1 MLEFYQK
8 NDCVYVGE
16 LTINQCW
23 GKIRGWINMSSLM
36 GYLMRNGLVNNA
48 DDMDAISSPY
58 LTATVRQT
66 NLMQLLSANGG
77 GNGHFL
83 FYMSLCES
91 LESNPLGHG
100 DAVDELKRRGEF
112 NNSLIKGVVDHD
124 CNAPPLLVYY
134 LGGLTYQA
142 RPFSLLCIPKNKA
155 QEYTC
160 IQVIIY
166 YMTYFDCSS
175 YGTPG
180 NTSLAK
186 G

>member
-1 MLEFYQK
+1 MPSVASRPSEVFLSESEKREKRRKEQGTKLDIYPHTILSFYNIISHDSVMLEFYQK

-16 LTINQCW
+16 LTVNQCW

-100 DAVDELKRRGEF
+100 DAVDEFKRRGEF
-112 NNSLIKGVVDHD
+112 NNSLIKGAS
-124 CNAPPLLVYY
+124 C
-134 LGGLTYQA
+134 
-142 RPFSLLCIPKNKA
+142 
-155 QEYTC
+155 
-160 IQVIIY
+160 
-166 YMTYFDCSS
+166 
-175 YGTPG
+175 
-180 NTSLAK
+180 
-186 G
+186 